1 MEASQSSPLVQLVL
15 RIVNGSFQNSIKVML
30 YIARKQVIVILELLQ
45 MGYMKENSI
54 SFIIG
59 NLIEVVKL

>member
-59 NLIEVVKL
+59 SLIEVVKL